1 MAPSLWPLVIA
12 AWTETGISFLISKD
26 IVEIIGEMV
35 LGSLSLFIV
44 LYVNFLIFM
53 VVLWFLSYRKYFFK
67 HARVMSKTMTYSQFQ
82 NNISHICNVYKYTYT
97 HAHVHI
103 QREIE
108 NKGNGMKMLMWHLCD
123 WIFHSIHELYIFKFN
138 IQLFLSLQWH
148 PW

>member
-1 MAPSLWPLVIA
+1 
-12 AWTETGISFLISKD
+12 
-26 IVEIIGEMV
+26 MV

-108 NKGNGMKMLMWHLCD
+108 NKGNGMKMLM
-123 WIFHSIHELYIFKFN
+123 
-138 IQLFLSLQWH
+138 
-148 PW
+148 